1 MSTALFSDDVIF
13 LQRLLKSAGLY
24 TDIIDGDWG
33 PNTDA
38 AVTAFE
44 TRSAQIAGSIGT
56 FDPRTERNIQTL
68 HLRAQ
73 EAARR
78 FMNAVDGELGNNI
91 TVRIISGTRT
101 YAEQNELFRK
111 GRFGNPPPRVTN
123 ARGGQSNHNFGIAWD
138 IGIFRA
144 GAYLPDSPLYD
155 TAAQIAMAAGIIGLE
170 WGGNW
175 TSFRDRPH
183 YQMATNLSITE
194 VRDRFEDG
202 QPYLT

>member
-1 MSTALFSDDVIF
+1 MSNALFADDIVF

-24 TDIIDGDWG
+24 TDTIDGDWG

-44 TRSAQIAGSIGT
+44 TRSAQIAAALGT
-56 FDPRTERNIQTL
+56 FDPRTEKNIQTL

-73 EAARR
+73 EAARAY
-78 FMNAVDGELGNNI
+78 MKAVDGALGANI

-101 YAEQNELFRK
+101 YAEQDVLFRK

-138 IGIFRA
+138 IGVFRS
-144 GAYLPDSPLYD
+144 GAYLPESPLYN
-155 TAAQIAMAAGIIGLE
+155 TAATVGLAAGIIGLE

-175 TSFRDRPH
+175 TGFQDRPH
-183 YQMATNLSITE
+183 YQLATNLSITQ
-194 VRDRFEDG
+194 VRERFERGD
-202 QPYLT
+202 PYIT